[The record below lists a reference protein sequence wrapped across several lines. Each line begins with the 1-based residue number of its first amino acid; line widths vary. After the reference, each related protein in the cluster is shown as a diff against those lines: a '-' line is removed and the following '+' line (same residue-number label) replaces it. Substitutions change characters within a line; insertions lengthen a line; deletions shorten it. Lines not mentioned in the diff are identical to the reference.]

1 MNNAKLKQAYFDHL
15 KRIKL
20 KDCSL
25 HIKNQLIEGLIDHLR
40 FIHNN
45 PELMALAPVQKS
57 IINNTPSPKKSLFSK
72 K

>member
-1 MNNAKLKQAYFDHL
+1 MNNAKLKQAYLDHL
-15 KRIKL
+15 KHIKL

-25 HIKNQLIEGLIDHLR
+25 HAKNQLIEGLIDRLR

-45 PELMALAPVQKS
+45 PELMALAPAQNS
-57 IINNTPSPKKSLFSK
+57 IITTPSPKKSLFAK